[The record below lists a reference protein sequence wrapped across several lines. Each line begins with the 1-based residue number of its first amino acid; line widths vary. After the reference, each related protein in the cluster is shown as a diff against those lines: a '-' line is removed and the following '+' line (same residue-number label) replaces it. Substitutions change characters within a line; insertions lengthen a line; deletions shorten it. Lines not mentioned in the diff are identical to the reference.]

1 MLMNMTPRQFVKRA
15 MEHIRELG
23 REMSNE
29 EYCDFLEELS
39 YELETE
45 REDVS
50 WQALTSEGKFI

>member
-1 MLMNMTPRQFVKRA
+1 MNMTPKQFVKRA
-15 MEHIRELG
+15 MEYIRELG

-29 EYCDFLEELS
+29 EYSDFLEDLS

-50 WQALTSEGKFI
+50 WQELTSEGKFI